1 MQCAKV
7 SIKLSL
13 SLSEAR
19 SCQKLKDMGV
29 ATDGD
34 YMVDPDGLGIGE
46 APVLVSCNMTG
57 RDGQA
62 ATSVAHDSE
71 ARTHV
76 DYPYEYPDYYSKTV
90 HYDIP
95 RPQLA
100 ALLAISNQCEQ
111 FIRYDCKGSV
121 FTYQGDREGGIWE
134 SRGGQN
140 MTYWGGA
147 SPGSGKCACGM
158 KLSCVDR
165 SKVCNCDAN
174 TIVWEHDEGYLTD
187 KSTLPVMKMYFG
199 DTAGANEEGYHT
211 LGKLVCYGLQN

>member
-1 MQCAKV
+1 MPDV
-7 SIKLSL
+7 SIELSL
-13 SLSEAR
+13 SLPEAR
-19 SCQKLKDMGV
+19 SCQELKDMGV
-29 ATDGD
+29 STDGE
-34 YMVDPDGLGIGE
+34 YMVDPDRLGIGE

-57 RDGQA
+57 RDGQT

-76 DYPYEYPDYYSKTV
+76 NMYEYPQFYLKTV
-90 HYDIP
+90 HYNIP

-100 ALLAISNQCEQ
+100 ALLALSNQCEQ

-121 FTYQGDREGGIWE
+121 LNSAIGRGREGGIWE

-158 KLSCVDR
+158 TLSCVDP

-174 TIVWEHDEGYLTD
+174 LNTWQYDEGYLTD

-199 DTAGANEEGYHT
+199 DTGAASEEGYHT